1 MPKSY
6 LSEEKR
12 QELLAGGLSQDAFYV
27 VESQAADKAGDGD
40 TAWAWLALA
49 EIPAP
54 ALLAAKRVNGA
65 DWIRAKGLRTE
76 TAEAA
81 YGKDW
86 LNREI

>member
-6 LSEEKR
+6 LSEEER
-12 QELLAGGLSQDAFYV
+12 RELMAEGVSDNTLYAIEAGEARR
-27 VESQAADKAGDGD
+27 ADDMQ

-49 EIPAP
+49 EIPAF

-65 DWIRAKGLRTE
+65 DWIRARGLRTD
-76 TAEAA
+76 TADAA

-86 LNREI
+86 LDREI